1 MSSPRYVGP
10 FNIIKQINPVTYQL
24 QLPPQY
30 RICPF
35 FHVSLLK
42 PYRSP
47 VCPSTESGPTEKEV
61 DHHEVGVLRSGPWR
75 LSRIS
80 QAQSPPNH
88 NALLH
93 LSINCT
99 HLHIIS
105 TLISLHT
112 KAHSSHQL
120 ILRFRFIRSGL
131 MLLQQV
137 TCLLTLI
144 TYLPPEERTH
154 FAFSDTLQNGA
165 MVTLRYGK

>member
-1 MSSPRYVGP
+1 MKSGSSA
-10 FNIIKQINPVTYQL
+10 
-24 QLPPQY
+24 
-30 RICPF
+30 
-35 FHVSLLK
+35 
-42 PYRSP
+42 
-47 VCPSTESGPTEKEV
+47 
-61 DHHEVGVLRSGPWR
+61 LRSGPWR

-120 ILRFRFIRSGL
+120 ILRFCFIRSGL

-165 MVTLRYGK
+165 MVTLRYGKKYFFIFFYKKYSRRAIRLRLNH